1 MTKTHSTHHGRCTQ
15 HTRLVPCDATDL
27 SALDDIHL
35 AKLVGHVTNTLTIDE
50 NVTMPAY
57 EFIAVGQDVDLFDD
71 MSDESIL
78 DIVKGDTVC
87 EQLECENEDPEKYE
101 TTVSETRNAL
111 SLTLSVLQV
120 LNSL

>member
-1 MTKTHSTHHGRCTQ
+1 
-15 HTRLVPCDATDL
+15 
-27 SALDDIHL
+27 
-35 AKLVGHVTNTLTIDE
+35 VGHVTNTLTIDE

-87 EQLECENEDPEKYE
+87 EQLEGENEDLEKYE